1 MQLKGAYDGYSCQQL
16 LSIISNP
23 TLSDICRKIYCDRGI
38 TAVFKKTA
46 LSGDEESIELLH
58 NIALGYDEF
67 GKKAEDILYH
77 IVRTPTNE
85 TLSIIRL
92 IKNACLKLYNLAH
105 AATNSPLKPAGP
117 DNSDDLLFKKLFSPS
132 KLMTIIGDE
141 IPLISEKQSLSKVLL
156 NDKNN
161 ELSDGTNFWDKN
173 RQLTTDEIDCYLQ
186 KIAANAK
193 NTQVNYP
200 TGLYLPDSNSTYL
213 EFALNDNIK
222 IDPSWPKEVQLFP
235 INTGGHWILV
245 SLQKIVNE
253 KNNTPQIKCVI
264 FNSLRAL
271 GHDKENSLKRV
282 INSFNSKIM
291 GEMPNNKN
299 ITDHLTEPEII
310 FLHADLQQ
318 YLSQSCGA
326 FVCMAAK
333 EVIEQR
339 ESNSDSA
346 PYTLLKNYADR
357 FKKYSAEEQYE
368 IDFQHRL
375 INRNCYLDKYGDALI
390 NASYTQLEK
399 THSQPKN
406 RASGNR
412 VS

>member
-1 MQLKGAYDGYSCQQL
+1 MVTVVSNYCQLSQTQL
-16 LSIISNP
+16 SQTFAEKFTVTEELLQS
-23 TLSDICRKIYCDRGI
+23 L
-38 TAVFKKTA
+38 KKTA

-58 NIALGYDEF
+58 NIALGYDKF
-67 GKKAEDILYH
+67 GKEAEDILYH

-105 AATNSPLKPAGP
+105 IATNSPLKSH
-117 DNSDDLLFKKLFSPS
+117 DSDDLLFKKLFSPS

-156 NDKNN
+156 NDENN

-173 RQLTTDEIDCYLQ
+173 RQLTTDEIACYLQ

-193 NTQVNYP
+193 NAQVNYP
-200 TGLYLPDSNSTYL
+200 TVLYVPYSTRTHL
-213 EFALNDNIK
+213 EDALNENIK
-222 IDPSWPKEVQLFP
+222 SDPSWPNEVQLFP

-245 SLQKIVNE
+245 SLQKIVNK
-253 KNNTPQIKCVI
+253 KNNKLQIKCVI

-271 GHDKENSLKRV
+271 GYDKENSLKRV
-282 INSFNSKIM
+282 INSFNSELM
-291 GEMPNNKN
+291 GEMSNNN
-299 ITDHLTEPEII
+299 IKVHLNEPEII

-326 FVCMAAK
+326 FVCMAAQ

-375 INRNCYLDKYGDALI
+375 ANRNCYLDKYGDANI
-390 NASYTQLEK
+390 NHYYRNLEIK
-399 THSQPKN
+399 HSQPKN
-406 RASGNR
+406 RASGKR

>member
-1 MQLKGAYDGYSCQQL
+1 MVTVVSNYCQLSQTQL
-16 LSIISNP
+16 SQTFAEKFTVTEELLQS
-23 TLSDICRKIYCDRGI
+23 L
-38 TAVFKKTA
+38 KKTA

-77 IVRTPTNE
+77 IVRNPTNE

-132 KLMTIIGDE
+132 KLMTIIGDD

-186 KIAANAK
+186 KIAANAN

-213 EFALNDNIK
+213 EIALNENIK
-222 IDPSWPKEVQLFP
+222 SDPSWPNEVQLFP

-253 KNNTPQIKCVI
+253 KNNTQQIKCVI

-282 INSFNSKIM
+282 INSFNSKFM
-291 GEMPNNKN
+291 GEMPNNDN

-375 INRNCYLDKYGDALI
+375 INRNCYLDKYGDANI
-390 NASYTQLEK
+390 NHYYRNLEIK
-399 THSQPKN
+399 YSQPKK
-406 RASGNR
+406 
-412 VS
+412 

>member
-1 MQLKGAYDGYSCQQL
+1 MVTVVSNYCQLSQTQLCQTFAEKFTVTEEL
-16 LSIISNP
+16 LQS
-23 TLSDICRKIYCDRGI
+23 L
-38 TAVFKKTA
+38 KKTA

-77 IVRTPTNE
+77 IVRNPTNE

-105 AATNSPLKPAGP
+105 TATKHPLKSH
-117 DNSDDLLFKKLFSPS
+117 DSDDLLFKKLFSPS
-132 KLMTIIGDE
+132 KLMTIIGED

-161 ELSDGTNFWDKN
+161 ELSDGTNFWVKN
-173 RQLTTDEIDCYLQ
+173 RQLTTDEIACYLK

-200 TGLYLPDSNSTYL
+200 TDFYLPNSNSTYL
-213 EFALNDNIK
+213 EVALNDNIK
-222 IDPSWPKEVQLFP
+222 SDPLWPKAVQLFP

-253 KNNTPQIKCVI
+253 KNNTQQIKCII

-271 GHDKENSLKRV
+271 GHEKENSLKRI
-282 INSFNSKIM
+282 INSFNSELM
-291 GEMPNNKN
+291 REMSNNN
-299 ITDHLTEPEII
+299 IKVHLTEPEII

-326 FVCMAAK
+326 FVCMAAQ

-346 PYTLLKNYADR
+346 HYTLLKNYADR
-357 FKKYSAEEQYE
+357 FKEYSAEEQYE
-368 IDFQHRL
+368 IDFQHRQV
-375 INRNCYLDKYGDALI
+375 NRNCYLDKYGDANI
-390 NASYTQLEK
+390 NHYYKDLEIK
-399 THSQPKN
+399 HSQPQN
-406 RASGNR
+406 RASGKR

>member
-1 MQLKGAYDGYSCQQL
+1 MVTVVSNYCQLSQKQL
-16 LSIISNP
+16 SQTFAEKFTVTEELLQS
-23 TLSDICRKIYCDRGI
+23 L
-38 TAVFKKTA
+38 KKTA

-58 NIALGYDEF
+58 NIALGYDKF
-67 GKKAEDILYH
+67 GKEAEDILYH
-77 IVRTPTNE
+77 IVRNPTNE

-105 AATNSPLKPAGP
+105 IATNSPLKSH
-117 DNSDDLLFKKLFSPS
+117 DSDDLLFKKLFSPS

-156 NDKNN
+156 NDENN

-193 NTQVNYP
+193 NTEVNYP
-200 TGLYLPDSNSTYL
+200 TGLYVPYSTRTHL
-213 EFALNDNIK
+213 EDALNENIK
-222 IDPSWPKEVQLFP
+222 SDPSWPKAVQLFP

-253 KNNTPQIKCVI
+253 KNNTQQIKCVI

-282 INSFNSKIM
+282 INSFNSEFM
-291 GEMPNNKN
+291 GEMSNNN
-299 ITDHLTEPEII
+299 IKVHLTEPEII

-326 FVCMAAK
+326 FVCMAAQ

-375 INRNCYLDKYGDALI
+375 VNRNCYLDKYGDARI
-390 NASYTQLEK
+390 NASYTQLEIK
-399 THSQPKN
+399 HSQPKN
-406 RASGNR
+406 RASGKR

>member
-1 MQLKGAYDGYSCQQL
+1 MVTVVSNYCQLSQTQL
-16 LSIISNP
+16 SQTFAEKFTVTEELLQS
-23 TLSDICRKIYCDRGI
+23 L
-38 TAVFKKTA
+38 KKTA

-58 NIALGYDEF
+58 NIALGYDKF
-67 GKKAEDILYH
+67 GKEAEDTLYH
-77 IVRTPTNE
+77 IVRTPKNE

-105 AATNSPLKPAGP
+105 IATNSPLKSH
-117 DNSDDLLFKKLFSPS
+117 DSDDLLFKKLFSPS

-156 NDKNN
+156 NDENN

-173 RQLTTDEIDCYLQ
+173 RQLTTDEIACYLQ

-200 TGLYLPDSNSTYL
+200 TGLYVPYSTRTHL
-213 EFALNDNIK
+213 EDALNENIK
-222 IDPSWPKEVQLFP
+222 SDPSWPNEVQLFP

-245 SLQKIVNE
+245 SLQKIVNK
-253 KNNTPQIKCVI
+253 KNNKLQIKCVI

-271 GHDKENSLKRV
+271 GYDKENSLKRV
-282 INSFNSKIM
+282 INSFNSELM
-291 GEMPNNKN
+291 GEMSNNN
-299 ITDHLTEPEII
+299 IKVHLNEPEII

-326 FVCMAAK
+326 FVCMAAQ

-375 INRNCYLDKYGDALI
+375 ANRNCYLDKYGDANI
-390 NASYTQLEK
+390 NHYYRNLEIK
-399 THSQPKN
+399 HSQPKN
-406 RASGNR
+406 RASGKR

>member
-1 MQLKGAYDGYSCQQL
+1 MMVTVVSNYCQLSQTQL
-16 LSIISNP
+16 SQTFAEKFTVTEELLQS
-23 TLSDICRKIYCDRGI
+23 L
-38 TAVFKKTA
+38 KKTA

-77 IVRTPTNE
+77 IVRNPTNE

-105 AATNSPLKPAGP
+105 IATNSPLKSH
-117 DNSDDLLFKKLFSPS
+117 DSDDLLFKKLFSPS

-156 NDKNN
+156 NDENN

-173 RQLTTDEIDCYLQ
+173 RQLTTDEIACYLQ

-200 TGLYLPDSNSTYL
+200 TGLYVPYSTRTHL
-213 EFALNDNIK
+213 EDALNENIK
-222 IDPSWPKEVQLFP
+222 SDPSWPNEVQLFP

-245 SLQKIVNE
+245 SLQKIVNK
-253 KNNTPQIKCVI
+253 KNNKLQIKCVI

-271 GHDKENSLKRV
+271 GYDKENSLKRV
-282 INSFNSKIM
+282 INIFNSELM
-291 GEMPNNKN
+291 GEMSNNN
-299 ITDHLTEPEII
+299 IKVHLNEPEII

-326 FVCMAAK
+326 FVCMAAQ

-375 INRNCYLDKYGDALI
+375 ANRNCYLDKYGDANI
-390 NASYTQLEK
+390 NHYYRNLEIK
-399 THSQPKN
+399 HSQPKN
-406 RASGNR
+406 RASGKR

>member
-1 MQLKGAYDGYSCQQL
+1 MVTVVSNYCQLSQTQL
-16 LSIISNP
+16 SQTFAEKFTVTEELLQS
-23 TLSDICRKIYCDRGI
+23 L
-38 TAVFKKTA
+38 KKTA

-58 NIALGYDEF
+58 NIALGYDKF
-67 GKKAEDILYH
+67 GKEAEDILYH

-105 AATNSPLKPAGP
+105 IATNSPLKSH
-117 DNSDDLLFKKLFSPS
+117 DSDDLLFKKLFSPS

-156 NDKNN
+156 NDENN

-173 RQLTTDEIDCYLQ
+173 RQLTTDEIACYFQ

-193 NTQVNYP
+193 NAQVNYP
-200 TGLYLPDSNSTYL
+200 TGLYVPYSTRTHL
-213 EFALNDNIK
+213 EDALNENIK
-222 IDPSWPKEVQLFP
+222 SDPSWPNEVQLFP

-245 SLQKIVNE
+245 SLQKIVNK
-253 KNNTPQIKCVI
+253 KNNKLQIKCVI

-271 GHDKENSLKRV
+271 GYDKENSLKRV
-282 INSFNSKIM
+282 INSFNSELM
-291 GEMPNNKN
+291 GEMSNNN
-299 ITDHLTEPEII
+299 IKVHLNEPEII

-326 FVCMAAK
+326 FVCMAAQ

-375 INRNCYLDKYGDALI
+375 ANRNCYLDKYGDANI
-390 NASYTQLEK
+390 NDYYRDLEIK
-399 THSQPKN
+399 HSQPQN
-406 RASGNR
+406 RASGKR

>member
-1 MQLKGAYDGYSCQQL
+1 MVTVVSNYCQLSQTQLCQTFAEKFTVTEEL
-16 LSIISNP
+16 LQS
-23 TLSDICRKIYCDRGI
+23 L
-38 TAVFKKTA
+38 KKTA

-77 IVRTPTNE
+77 IVRNPTNE

-105 AATNSPLKPAGP
+105 TSTKHPLKSH
-117 DNSDDLLFKKLFSPS
+117 DSDDLLFKKLFSPS
-132 KLMTIIGDE
+132 KLMTIIGED

-173 RQLTTDEIDCYLQ
+173 RQLTTDEIACYLK

-200 TGLYLPDSNSTYL
+200 TDFYLPNSSSTYL
-213 EFALNDNIK
+213 EVALNDNIK
-222 IDPSWPKEVQLFP
+222 SDPLWPKAVQLFP

-253 KNNTPQIKCVI
+253 KNNTQQIKCII

-271 GHDKENSLKRV
+271 GHEKENSLKRI
-282 INSFNSKIM
+282 INSFNSELM
-291 GEMPNNKN
+291 REMSNNN
-299 ITDHLTEPEII
+299 IKVHLTEPEII

-318 YLSQSCGA
+318 YFSQSCGA
-326 FVCMAAK
+326 FVCMAAQ

-339 ESNSDSA
+339 ESNSDNA
-346 PYTLLKNYADR
+346 HYTLLKNYADR

-368 IDFQHRL
+368 IDLQHRL
-375 INRNCYLDKYGDALI
+375 INRNCYLDKYGDANI
-390 NASYTQLEK
+390 NHYYRNLEIK
-399 THSQPKN
+399 YSQPKK
-406 RASGNR
+406 
-412 VS
+412 

>member
-1 MQLKGAYDGYSCQQL
+1 MVTVVSNYCQLSQTQLCQTFAEKFTVTEEL
-16 LSIISNP
+16 LQS
-23 TLSDICRKIYCDRGI
+23 L
-38 TAVFKKTA
+38 KKTA

-77 IVRTPTNE
+77 IVRNPTNE

-105 AATNSPLKPAGP
+105 TATKHPLKSH
-117 DNSDDLLFKKLFSPS
+117 DSDDLLFKKLFSPS
-132 KLMTIIGDE
+132 KLMTIIGED

-173 RQLTTDEIDCYLQ
+173 RQLTTDEIACYLK

-200 TGLYLPDSNSTYL
+200 TDFYLPNSNSTYL
-213 EFALNDNIK
+213 EVALNDNIK
-222 IDPSWPKEVQLFP
+222 SDPLWPKAVQLFP

-253 KNNTPQIKCVI
+253 KNNTQQIKCII

-271 GHDKENSLKRV
+271 GHEKENSLKRI
-282 INSFNSKIM
+282 INSFNSELM
-291 GEMPNNKN
+291 REMSNNN
-299 ITDHLTEPEII
+299 IKVHLTEPEII

-326 FVCMAAK
+326 FVCMAAQ

-346 PYTLLKNYADR
+346 HYTLLKNYADR

-368 IDFQHRL
+368 IDFQHRQ
-375 INRNCYLDKYGDALI
+375 INRNCYLDKYGDANI
-390 NASYTQLEK
+390 NDYYRDLEIK
-399 THSQPKN
+399 HSQPQN
-406 RASGNR
+406 RASGKR

>member
-1 MQLKGAYDGYSCQQL
+1 MVTVVSNYCQLSQTQL
-16 LSIISNP
+16 SQTFAEKFTVTEELLQP
-23 TLSDICRKIYCDRGI
+23 L
-38 TAVFKKTA
+38 KKTA

-58 NIALGYDEF
+58 NIALGYDKF
-67 GKKAEDILYH
+67 GKEAEDILYH

-105 AATNSPLKPAGP
+105 IATNSPLKSH
-117 DNSDDLLFKKLFSPS
+117 DSDDLLFKKLFSPS

-156 NDKNN
+156 NDENN

-173 RQLTTDEIDCYLQ
+173 RQLTTDEIACYLQ

-200 TGLYLPDSNSTYL
+200 TGLYVPYSTRTHL
-213 EFALNDNIK
+213 EDALNENIK
-222 IDPSWPKEVQLFP
+222 SDPSWPNEVQLFP

-245 SLQKIVNE
+245 SLQKIVNK
-253 KNNTPQIKCVI
+253 KNNKLQIKCVI

-271 GHDKENSLKRV
+271 GYDKENSLKRV
-282 INSFNSKIM
+282 INSFNSELM
-291 GEMPNNKN
+291 GEMSNNN
-299 ITDHLTEPEII
+299 IKVHLNEPEII

-326 FVCMAAK
+326 FVCMAAQ

-375 INRNCYLDKYGDALI
+375 ENRNCYLDKYDDANI
-390 NASYTQLEK
+390 NHYYRNLEIK
-399 THSQPKN
+399 HSQPKN
-406 RASGNR
+406 RASGKR

>member
-1 MQLKGAYDGYSCQQL
+1 MVTVVSNYCQLSQTQL
-16 LSIISNP
+16 NQTFAEKFTVTEELLQS
-23 TLSDICRKIYCDRGI
+23 L
-38 TAVFKKTA
+38 KKTA

-77 IVRTPTNE
+77 IVRNPTNE

-105 AATNSPLKPAGP
+105 TATNSPLKPAGP

-132 KLMTIIGDE
+132 KLMTIIGDD

-156 NDKNN
+156 NDENN

-173 RQLTTDEIDCYLQ
+173 RQLTTDEIACYLQ

-213 EFALNDNIK
+213 EIALNDNIK
-222 IDPSWPKEVQLFP
+222 SDPSWPKEVQLFP

-253 KNNTPQIKCVI
+253 KNNTQQIKCVI

-282 INSFNSKIM
+282 INSFNSKFM

-299 ITDHLTEPEII
+299 ITDHLTEQEIT

-333 EVIEQR
+333 QVIEQR

-375 INRNCYLDKYGDALI
+375 TNRNCYLDKYGDANI
-390 NASYTQLEK
+390 NHYYRNLEIK
-399 THSQPKN
+399 YS
-406 RASGNR
+406 
-412 VS
+412 

>member
-1 MQLKGAYDGYSCQQL
+1 MMVTVVSNYCQLSQTQL
-16 LSIISNP
+16 SQTFAEKFTVTEELLQS
-23 TLSDICRKIYCDRGI
+23 L
-38 TAVFKKTA
+38 KKTA

-58 NIALGYDEF
+58 NIALGYDKF
-67 GKKAEDILYH
+67 GKEAEDILYH

-92 IKNACLKLYNLAH
+92 IKNACLKSYNLAH
-105 AATNSPLKPAGP
+105 IATNSPLKSH
-117 DNSDDLLFKKLFSPS
+117 DSDDLLFKKLFSPS

-156 NDKNN
+156 NDENN

-173 RQLTTDEIDCYLQ
+173 RQLTTDEIACYLQ

-200 TGLYLPDSNSTYL
+200 TGLYVPYSTRTHL
-213 EFALNDNIK
+213 EDALNENIK
-222 IDPSWPKEVQLFP
+222 SDPSWPNEVQLFP

-245 SLQKIVNE
+245 SLQKIVNK
-253 KNNTPQIKCVI
+253 KNNKLQIKCVI

-271 GHDKENSLKRV
+271 GYDKENSLKRV
-282 INSFNSKIM
+282 INSFNSELM
-291 GEMPNNKN
+291 GEMSNNN
-299 ITDHLTEPEII
+299 IKVHLNEPEII

-326 FVCMAAK
+326 FVCMAAQ

-375 INRNCYLDKYGDALI
+375 ANRNCYLDKYGDANI
-390 NASYTQLEK
+390 NHYYRNLEIK
-399 THSQPKN
+399 HSQPKN
-406 RASGNR
+406 RASGKR

>member
-1 MQLKGAYDGYSCQQL
+1 MVTVVSNYCQLSQTQL
-16 LSIISNP
+16 SQTFAEKFTVTDELLQS
-23 TLSDICRKIYCDRGI
+23 L
-38 TAVFKKTA
+38 KKTA

-77 IVRTPTNE
+77 IVRNPTNE

-105 AATNSPLKPAGP
+105 TATKHPLKSH
-117 DNSDDLLFKKLFSPS
+117 DSDDLLFKKLFSPS
-132 KLMTIIGDE
+132 KLMTIIGED

-173 RQLTTDEIDCYLQ
+173 RQLTTDEIACYLK

-200 TGLYLPDSNSTYL
+200 TDFYLPDSNSTYL
-213 EFALNDNIK
+213 EIALNDNIK
-222 IDPSWPKEVQLFP
+222 SDPSWPKAVQLFP

-253 KNNTPQIKCVI
+253 KNNTQQIKCII

-271 GHDKENSLKRV
+271 GHEKENSLKRI
-282 INSFNSKIM
+282 INSFNSELM
-291 GEMPNNKN
+291 GEMSNNN
-299 ITDHLTEPEII
+299 IKVHLTEPEII

-326 FVCMAAK
+326 FVCMSAK

-357 FKKYSAEEQYE
+357 FKKHSAEEQYE
-368 IDFQHRL
+368 IDFQHRQV
-375 INRNCYLDKYGDALI
+375 NRNCYLDKYGDANI
-390 NASYTQLEK
+390 NDYYRDLEIK
-399 THSQPKN
+399 HSQPQN
-406 RASGNR
+406 RASGKR

>member
-1 MQLKGAYDGYSCQQL
+1 MVTVVSNYCQLSQTQLCQTFAEKFTVTEEL
-16 LSIISNP
+16 LQS
-23 TLSDICRKIYCDRGI
+23 L
-38 TAVFKKTA
+38 KKTA

-67 GKKAEDILYH
+67 GKKAEDIFYH
-77 IVRTPTNE
+77 IVRNPTNE

-105 AATNSPLKPAGP
+105 TATKHPLKSH
-117 DNSDDLLFKKLFSPS
+117 DSDDLLFKKLFSPS
-132 KLMTIIGDE
+132 KLMTIIGED

-173 RQLTTDEIDCYLQ
+173 RQLTTDEIACYLK

-200 TGLYLPDSNSTYL
+200 TDFYLPNSNSTYL
-213 EFALNDNIK
+213 EVALNDNIK
-222 IDPSWPKEVQLFP
+222 SDPLWPKAVQLFP

-253 KNNTPQIKCVI
+253 KNNTQQIKCII

-271 GHDKENSLKRV
+271 GHEKENSLKRI
-282 INSFNSKIM
+282 INSFNSELM
-291 GEMPNNKN
+291 REMSNNN
-299 ITDHLTEPEII
+299 IKVHLTEPEII

-326 FVCMAAK
+326 FVCMAAQ

-346 PYTLLKNYADR
+346 HYTLLKNYADR

-368 IDFQHRL
+368 IDFQHRQA
-375 INRNCYLDKYGDALI
+375 NRNCYLDKYGDANI
-390 NASYTQLEK
+390 NDYYRDLEIK
-399 THSQPKN
+399 HSQPQN
-406 RASGNR
+406 RASGKR

>member
-1 MQLKGAYDGYSCQQL
+1 MVTVVSNYCQLSQTQL
-16 LSIISNP
+16 SQTFAEKFTVTDELLQS
-23 TLSDICRKIYCDRGI
+23 L
-38 TAVFKKTA
+38 KKTA

-77 IVRTPTNE
+77 IVINPTNE

-105 AATNSPLKPAGP
+105 TATKHPLKSH
-117 DNSDDLLFKKLFSPS
+117 DSDDLLFKKLFSPS
-132 KLMTIIGDE
+132 KLMTIIGED

-186 KIAANAK
+186 KIAASAK

-213 EFALNDNIK
+213 EIALNDNIK
-222 IDPSWPKEVQLFP
+222 SDPSWPKEVQLFP

-253 KNNTPQIKCVI
+253 KNNTQQIKCVI

-271 GHDKENSLKRV
+271 GHDNENSLKRI
-282 INSFNSKIM
+282 INSFNSELI
-291 GEMPNNKN
+291 GEMSNNN
-299 ITDHLTEPEII
+299 IKVHLTEPEII

-326 FVCMAAK
+326 FVCMAAQ

-368 IDFQHRL
+368 IDFQHRQA
-375 INRNCYLDKYGDALI
+375 NRNCYLDKYGDANI
-390 NASYTQLEK
+390 NHYYRNL
-399 THSQPKN
+399 
-406 RASGNR
+406 
-412 VS
+412 

>member
-1 MQLKGAYDGYSCQQL
+1 MMVTVVSNYCQLSQTQL
-16 LSIISNP
+16 SQTFAEKFTVTEELLQS
-23 TLSDICRKIYCDRGI
+23 L
-38 TAVFKKTA
+38 KKTA

-77 IVRTPTNE
+77 IVRNPTNE
-85 TLSIIRL
+85 TLSIIQL

-105 AATNSPLKPAGP
+105 TATNSHLKPTGP

-156 NDKNN
+156 NDENN

-200 TGLYLPDSNSTYL
+200 TGLYVPYSTRTHL
-213 EFALNDNIK
+213 EDALNENIK
-222 IDPSWPKEVQLFP
+222 SDPSWPKEVQLFP

-253 KNNTPQIKCVI
+253 KNNTQQIKCVI

-271 GHDKENSLKRV
+271 GHEKENSLKCI
-282 INSFNSKIM
+282 INSFNSFNCDPTR
-291 GEMPNNKN
+291 ETPNNKN

-326 FVCMAAK
+326 FVCMAAQ

-375 INRNCYLDKYGDALI
+375 ENRNCYLDKYGDANI
-390 NASYTQLEK
+390 NHYYRNLEIK
-399 THSQPKN
+399 HSQPKN
-406 RASGNR
+406 RASSKR

>member
-1 MQLKGAYDGYSCQQL
+1 MVTVVSNYCQLSQTQL
-16 LSIISNP
+16 SQTFAEKFTVTEELLQS
-23 TLSDICRKIYCDRGI
+23 L
-38 TAVFKKTA
+38 KKTA

-77 IVRTPTNE
+77 IVRNPTNE

-105 AATNSPLKPAGP
+105 IATNSPLKSH
-117 DNSDDLLFKKLFSPS
+117 DSDDLLFKKLFSPS

-156 NDKNN
+156 NDENN

-173 RQLTTDEIDCYLQ
+173 RQLTTDEIACYLQ

-213 EFALNDNIK
+213 EVALNDNIK
-222 IDPSWPKEVQLFP
+222 SDPSWPKEVQLFP

-245 SLQKIVNE
+245 SLQKIVNK
-253 KNNTPQIKCVI
+253 KNNKLQIKCVI

-271 GHDKENSLKRV
+271 GYDKENSLKRV
-282 INSFNSKIM
+282 INSFNSELM
-291 GEMPNNKN
+291 GEMSNNN
-299 ITDHLTEPEII
+299 IKVHLNEPEII

-326 FVCMAAK
+326 FVCMAAQ

-375 INRNCYLDKYGDALI
+375 ANRNCYLDKYGDANI
-390 NASYTQLEK
+390 NHYYRNLEIK
-399 THSQPKN
+399 HSQPKN
-406 RASGNR
+406 RASGKR

>member
-1 MQLKGAYDGYSCQQL
+1 MVTVVSNYCQLSQTQL
-16 LSIISNP
+16 SQTFAEKFTVTEELLQS
-23 TLSDICRKIYCDRGI
+23 L
-38 TAVFKKTA
+38 KKTA

-58 NIALGYDEF
+58 NIALGYDKF
-67 GKKAEDILYH
+67 GKEAEDILYH

-105 AATNSPLKPAGP
+105 IATNSPLKSH
-117 DNSDDLLFKKLFSPS
+117 DSEDLLFKKLFSPS

-156 NDKNN
+156 NDENN
-161 ELSDGTNFWDKN
+161 ELSDDTNFWDKN
-173 RQLTTDEIDCYLQ
+173 RQLTTDEIACYLQ

-200 TGLYLPDSNSTYL
+200 TGLYVPYSTRTHL
-213 EFALNDNIK
+213 EDALNENIK
-222 IDPSWPKEVQLFP
+222 SDPSWPNEVQLFP

-245 SLQKIVNE
+245 SLQKIVNK
-253 KNNTPQIKCVI
+253 KNNKLQIKCVI

-271 GHDKENSLKRV
+271 GYDKENSLKRV
-282 INSFNSKIM
+282 INSFNSELM
-291 GEMPNNKN
+291 GEMSNNN
-299 ITDHLTEPEII
+299 IKVHLNEPEII

-326 FVCMAAK
+326 FVCMAAQ

-368 IDFQHRL
+368 IDFQHRQV
-375 INRNCYLDKYGDALI
+375 NRNCYLDKYGDANI
-390 NASYTQLEK
+390 NDYYRDLEIK
-399 THSQPKN
+399 HSQPQN
-406 RASGNR
+406 RASGKR

>member
-1 MQLKGAYDGYSCQQL
+1 MVTVVSNYCQLSQTQL
-16 LSIISNP
+16 SQTFAEKFTVTEELLQS
-23 TLSDICRKIYCDRGI
+23 L
-38 TAVFKKTA
+38 KKTA

-58 NIALGYDEF
+58 NIALGYDKF
-67 GKKAEDILYH
+67 GKEAEDILYH

-105 AATNSPLKPAGP
+105 IATNSPLKSH
-117 DNSDDLLFKKLFSPS
+117 DSDDLLFKKLFSPS

-156 NDKNN
+156 NDENN

-173 RQLTTDEIDCYLQ
+173 RQLTTDEIACYLQ

-200 TGLYLPDSNSTYL
+200 TGLYVPYSTRTHL
-213 EFALNDNIK
+213 EDALNENIK
-222 IDPSWPKEVQLFP
+222 SDPSWPNEVQLFP
-235 INTGGHWILV
+235 INTSGHWILV
-245 SLQKIVNE
+245 SLQKIVNK
-253 KNNTPQIKCVI
+253 KNNKLQIKCVI

-271 GHDKENSLKRV
+271 GYDKENSLKRV
-282 INSFNSKIM
+282 INSFNSELM
-291 GEMPNNKN
+291 GEMSNNN
-299 ITDHLTEPEII
+299 IKVHLNEPEII

-326 FVCMAAK
+326 FVCMAAQ

-375 INRNCYLDKYGDALI
+375 ANRNCYLDKYGDANI
-390 NASYTQLEK
+390 NHYYRNLEIK
-399 THSQPKN
+399 HSQPKN
-406 RASGNR
+406 RASGKR

>member
-1 MQLKGAYDGYSCQQL
+1 QTQLCQTFAEKFTVTEEL
-16 LSIISNP
+16 LQS
-23 TLSDICRKIYCDRGI
+23 L
-38 TAVFKKTA
+38 KKTA

-77 IVRTPTNE
+77 IVRNPTNE

-105 AATNSPLKPAGP
+105 TATKHPLKSH
-117 DNSDDLLFKKLFSPS
+117 DSDDLLFKKLFSPS
-132 KLMTIIGDE
+132 KLMTIIGED

-173 RQLTTDEIDCYLQ
+173 RQLTTDEIACYLK

-200 TGLYLPDSNSTYL
+200 TDFYLPNSNSTYL
-213 EFALNDNIK
+213 EVALNDNIK
-222 IDPSWPKEVQLFP
+222 SDPLWPKAVQLFP

-253 KNNTPQIKCVI
+253 KNNTQQIKCII

-271 GHDKENSLKRV
+271 GHEKENSLKRI
-282 INSFNSKIM
+282 INSFNSELM
-291 GEMPNNKN
+291 REMSNNN
-299 ITDHLTEPEII
+299 IKVHLTEPEII

-326 FVCMAAK
+326 FVCMAAQ

-346 PYTLLKNYADR
+346 HYTLLKNYADR
-357 FKKYSAEEQYE
+357 FKEYSAEEQYE
-368 IDFQHRL
+368 IDFQHRQV
-375 INRNCYLDKYGDALI
+375 NRNCYLDKYGDANI
-390 NASYTQLEK
+390 NHYYKDLEIK
-399 THSQPKN
+399 HSQPQN
-406 RASGNR
+406 RASGKR

>member
-1 MQLKGAYDGYSCQQL
+1 MVTVVSNYCQLSQTQLCQTFAEKFTVTEEL
-16 LSIISNP
+16 LQS
-23 TLSDICRKIYCDRGI
+23 L
-38 TAVFKKTA
+38 KKTA

-77 IVRTPTNE
+77 IVRNPTNE

-105 AATNSPLKPAGP
+105 TATKHPLKSH
-117 DNSDDLLFKKLFSPS
+117 DSDDLLFKKLFSPS
-132 KLMTIIGDE
+132 KLMTIIGED

-173 RQLTTDEIDCYLQ
+173 RQLTTDEIACYLK

-200 TGLYLPDSNSTYL
+200 TDFYLPNSNSTYL
-213 EFALNDNIK
+213 EVALNDNIK
-222 IDPSWPKEVQLFP
+222 SDPLWPKAVQLFP

-253 KNNTPQIKCVI
+253 KNNTQQIKCII

-271 GHDKENSLKRV
+271 GHEKENSLKRI
-282 INSFNSKIM
+282 INSFNSELM
-291 GEMPNNKN
+291 GEMSNNN
-299 ITDHLTEPEII
+299 IKVHLTEPEII

-326 FVCMAAK
+326 FVCMAAQ

-346 PYTLLKNYADR
+346 HYTLLKNYADR

-368 IDFQHRL
+368 IDFQHRQV
-375 INRNCYLDKYGDALI
+375 NRNCYLDKYGDANI
-390 NASYTQLEK
+390 NDYYRDLEIK
-399 THSQPKN
+399 HSQPQN
-406 RASGNR
+406 RASGKR

>member
-1 MQLKGAYDGYSCQQL
+1 MMVTVVSNYCQLSQTQL
-16 LSIISNP
+16 SQTFAEKFTVTDELLQS
-23 TLSDICRKIYCDRGI
+23 L
-38 TAVFKKTA
+38 KKTA

-77 IVRTPTNE
+77 IVRNPTND
-85 TLSIIRL
+85 TLSIIKL

-105 AATNSPLKPAGP
+105 TATKHPLKSH
-117 DNSDDLLFKKLFSPS
+117 NSDNLLFKKLFSPS
-132 KLMTIIGDE
+132 KLMTIIGED

-200 TGLYLPDSNSTYL
+200 TGLYLPDSNITYL
-213 EFALNDNIK
+213 EIALNDNIK
-222 IDPSWPKEVQLFP
+222 SDPSWPKEVQLFP

-253 KNNTPQIKCVI
+253 KNNTQQIKCVI

-282 INSFNSKIM
+282 INSFNSKFM

-299 ITDHLTEPEII
+299 ITDHLTEQEIT

-375 INRNCYLDKYGDALI
+375 VNRNFYLDKYSDANI
-390 NASYTQLEK
+390 NDYYRDLEIK
-399 THSQPKN
+399 HSQPQN
-406 RASGNR
+406 RASGKR

>member
-1 MQLKGAYDGYSCQQL
+1 MVTVVSNYCQLSQTQL
-16 LSIISNP
+16 SQTFAEKFTVTEELLQS
-23 TLSDICRKIYCDRGI
+23 L
-38 TAVFKKTA
+38 KKTA

-58 NIALGYDEF
+58 NIALGYDKF
-67 GKKAEDILYH
+67 GKEAEDILYH

-105 AATNSPLKPAGP
+105 IATNSPLKSH
-117 DNSDDLLFKKLFSPS
+117 DSDDLLFKKLFSPS

-156 NDKNN
+156 NDENN

-173 RQLTTDEIDCYLQ
+173 RQLTTDEIACYLQ

-200 TGLYLPDSNSTYL
+200 TGLYVPYSTRTHL
-213 EFALNDNIK
+213 EDALNENIK
-222 IDPSWPKEVQLFP
+222 SDPSWPNEVQLFP
-235 INTGGHWILV
+235 INTDGHWILV
-245 SLQKIVNE
+245 SLQKIVNK
-253 KNNTPQIKCVI
+253 KNNKLQIKCVL

-271 GHDKENSLKRV
+271 GYDKENSLKRV
-282 INSFNSKIM
+282 INSFNSELM
-291 GEMPNNKN
+291 GEMSNNN
-299 ITDHLTEPEII
+299 IKVHLNEPEII

-326 FVCMAAK
+326 FVCMAAQ

-375 INRNCYLDKYGDALI
+375 ANRNCYLDKYGDANI
-390 NASYTQLEK
+390 NHYYRNLEIK
-399 THSQPKN
+399 HSQPKN
-406 RASGNR
+406 RASGKR

>member
-1 MQLKGAYDGYSCQQL
+1 MVTVVSNYCQLSQTQL
-16 LSIISNP
+16 SQTFAEKFTVTDELLQS
-23 TLSDICRKIYCDRGI
+23 L
-38 TAVFKKTA
+38 KKTA

-77 IVRTPTNE
+77 IVINPTNE

-105 AATNSPLKPAGP
+105 TATKHPLKSH
-117 DNSDDLLFKKLFSPS
+117 DSDDLLFKKLFSPS
-132 KLMTIIGDE
+132 KLMTIIGED

-186 KIAANAK
+186 KIAASAK

-213 EFALNDNIK
+213 EIALNDNIK
-222 IDPSWPKEVQLFP
+222 SDPSWPKEVQLFP

-253 KNNTPQIKCVI
+253 KNNTQQIKCVI

-271 GHDKENSLKRV
+271 GHDNENSLKRI
-282 INSFNSKIM
+282 INSFNSELI
-291 GEMPNNKN
+291 GEMSNNN
-299 ITDHLTEPEII
+299 IKVHLTEPEII

-326 FVCMAAK
+326 FVCMAAQ

-368 IDFQHRL
+368 IDFQHRQA
-375 INRNCYLDKYGDALI
+375 NRNCYLDKYGDAKI
-390 NASYTQLEK
+390 NHYYRNLEIK
-399 THSQPKN
+399 YSHPQNK
-406 RASGNR
+406 ASGKR

>member
-1 MQLKGAYDGYSCQQL
+1 MVTVVSNYCQLSQTQLCQTFAEKFTVTEEL
-16 LSIISNP
+16 LQS
-23 TLSDICRKIYCDRGI
+23 L
-38 TAVFKKTA
+38 KKTA

-77 IVRTPTNE
+77 IVRNPTNE

-105 AATNSPLKPAGP
+105 TATKHPLKSH
-117 DNSDDLLFKKLFSPS
+117 DSDDLLFKKLFSPS

-156 NDKNN
+156 NDENN

-173 RQLTTDEIDCYLQ
+173 RQLTTDEIACYLK

-200 TGLYLPDSNSTYL
+200 TDFYLPNSNSTYL
-213 EFALNDNIK
+213 EVALNDNIK
-222 IDPSWPKEVQLFP
+222 SDPLWPKAVQLFP

-253 KNNTPQIKCVI
+253 KNNTQQIKCII

-271 GHDKENSLKRV
+271 GHEKENSLKRI
-282 INSFNSKIM
+282 INSFNSELM
-291 GEMPNNKN
+291 REMSNNN
-299 ITDHLTEPEII
+299 IKVHLTEPEII

-326 FVCMAAK
+326 FVCMAAQ

-346 PYTLLKNYADR
+346 HYTLLKNYADR

-368 IDFQHRL
+368 IDFQHRQV
-375 INRNCYLDKYGDALI
+375 NRNCYLDKYGDANI
-390 NASYTQLEK
+390 NDYYRDLEIK
-399 THSQPKN
+399 HSQPQN
-406 RASGNR
+406 RASGKR

>member
-1 MQLKGAYDGYSCQQL
+1 MMVTVVSNYCQLSQTQL
-16 LSIISNP
+16 SQTFAEKFTVTEELLQS
-23 TLSDICRKIYCDRGI
+23 L
-38 TAVFKKTA
+38 KKTA

-67 GKKAEDILYH
+67 RKKAEDILYH
-77 IVRTPTNE
+77 IVRNPTNE

-105 AATNSPLKPAGP
+105 IATNSPLKSH
-117 DNSDDLLFKKLFSPS
+117 DSDDLLFKKLFSPS

-156 NDKNN
+156 NDENN

-173 RQLTTDEIDCYLQ
+173 RQLTTDEIACYLQ

-200 TGLYLPDSNSTYL
+200 TGLYVPYSTRTHL
-213 EFALNDNIK
+213 EDALNENIK
-222 IDPSWPKEVQLFP
+222 SDPSWPNEVQLFP

-245 SLQKIVNE
+245 SLQKIVNK
-253 KNNTPQIKCVI
+253 KNNKLQIKCVI

-271 GHDKENSLKRV
+271 GYDKENSLKRV
-282 INSFNSKIM
+282 INSFNSELM
-291 GEMPNNKN
+291 GEMSNNN
-299 ITDHLTEPEII
+299 IKVHLNEPEII

-326 FVCMAAK
+326 FVCMAAQ

-375 INRNCYLDKYGDALI
+375 ANRNCYLDKYGDANI
-390 NASYTQLEK
+390 NHYYRNLEIK
-399 THSQPKN
+399 HSQPKN
-406 RASGNR
+406 RASGKR

>member
-1 MQLKGAYDGYSCQQL
+1 MVTVVSNYCQLSQTQL
-16 LSIISNP
+16 SQTFAEKFTVTDELLQS
-23 TLSDICRKIYCDRGI
+23 L
-38 TAVFKKTA
+38 KKTA

-77 IVRTPTNE
+77 IVRNPTNE

-105 AATNSPLKPAGP
+105 TATKHPLKSH
-117 DNSDDLLFKKLFSPS
+117 DSDDLLFKKLFSPS
-132 KLMTIIGDE
+132 KLMTIIGED

-186 KIAANAK
+186 KIAASAK

-213 EFALNDNIK
+213 EIALNDNIK
-222 IDPSWPKEVQLFP
+222 SDPSWPKEVQLFP

-253 KNNTPQIKCVI
+253 KNNTQQIKCVI

-271 GHDKENSLKRV
+271 GHDNENSLKRI
-282 INSFNSKIM
+282 INSFNSELI
-291 GEMPNNKN
+291 GEMSNNN
-299 ITDHLTEPEII
+299 IKVHLTEPEII

-326 FVCMAAK
+326 FVCMAAQ

-368 IDFQHRL
+368 IDFQHRQA
-375 INRNCYLDKYGDALI
+375 NRNCYLDKYGDANI
-390 NASYTQLEK
+390 NHYYRNLEIK
-399 THSQPKN
+399 YSHPQNK
-406 RASGNR
+406 ASGKR

>member
-1 MQLKGAYDGYSCQQL
+1 MMVTVVSNYCQLSQKQL
-16 LSIISNP
+16 SQTFAEKFTVTEELLQS
-23 TLSDICRKIYCDRGI
+23 L
-38 TAVFKKTA
+38 KKTA

-58 NIALGYDEF
+58 NIALGYDKF
-67 GKKAEDILYH
+67 GKEAEDILYH
-77 IVRTPTNE
+77 IVRNPTNE

-105 AATNSPLKPAGP
+105 TATNFPLKPTGP
-117 DNSDDLLFKKLFSPS
+117 DNSDVLLFKKLFSPS

-156 NDKNN
+156 NDENN

-173 RQLTTDEIDCYLQ
+173 RQLTTDEIACYLQ

-200 TGLYLPDSNSTYL
+200 TGLYVPYSTRTHL
-213 EFALNDNIK
+213 EDALNENIK
-222 IDPSWPKEVQLFP
+222 SDPSWPNEVQLFP

-245 SLQKIVNE
+245 SLQKIA
-253 KNNTPQIKCVI
+253 NNKLQIKCVI

-271 GHDKENSLKRV
+271 GHDKENLLKRI
-282 INSFNSKIM
+282 INSFNSELM
-291 GEMPNNKN
+291 GEMSNNN
-299 ITDHLTEPEII
+299 IKVHLNEPEII

-326 FVCMAAK
+326 FVCMAAQ

-375 INRNCYLDKYGDALI
+375 VNRNCYLDKYGDARI
-390 NASYTQLEK
+390 NASYTQLEIK
-399 THSQPKN
+399 HSQPKN
-406 RASGNR
+406 RASGKR

>member
-1 MQLKGAYDGYSCQQL
+1 MVTVVSNYCQLSQTQL
-16 LSIISNP
+16 SQTFAEKFTVTEELLQS
-23 TLSDICRKIYCDRGI
+23 L
-38 TAVFKKTA
+38 KKTA

-58 NIALGYDEF
+58 NIALGYDKF
-67 GKKAEDILYH
+67 GKEAEDILYH

-105 AATNSPLKPAGP
+105 IATNSPLKSH
-117 DNSDDLLFKKLFSPS
+117 DSDDLLFKKLFSPS

-156 NDKNN
+156 NDENN

-173 RQLTTDEIDCYLQ
+173 RQLTTDEIACYLQ

-200 TGLYLPDSNSTYL
+200 TGLYVPYSTRTHL
-213 EFALNDNIK
+213 EDALNENIK
-222 IDPSWPKEVQLFP
+222 SDPSWPNEVQLFP

-245 SLQKIVNE
+245 SLQKIVNK
-253 KNNTPQIKCVI
+253 KNNKLQIKCVI

-271 GHDKENSLKRV
+271 GYDKENSLKRV
-282 INSFNSKIM
+282 INSFNSELM
-291 GEMPNNKN
+291 EEMSNNN
-299 ITDHLTEPEII
+299 IKVHLNEPKII

-326 FVCMAAK
+326 FVCMAAQ

-375 INRNCYLDKYGDALI
+375 ANRNCYLDKYGDANI
-390 NASYTQLEK
+390 NHYYRNLEIK
-399 THSQPKN
+399 HSQPKN
-406 RASGNR
+406 RASGKR

>member
-1 MQLKGAYDGYSCQQL
+1 MVTVVSNYCQLSQTQLCQTFAEKFTVTEEL
-16 LSIISNP
+16 LQS
-23 TLSDICRKIYCDRGI
+23 L
-38 TAVFKKTA
+38 KKTA

-77 IVRTPTNE
+77 IVRNPTNE

-105 AATNSPLKPAGP
+105 TATKHPLKSH
-117 DNSDDLLFKKLFSPS
+117 DSDDLLFKKLFSPS
-132 KLMTIIGDE
+132 KLMTIIGED

-173 RQLTTDEIDCYLQ
+173 RQLTTDEIACYLK

-200 TGLYLPDSNSTYL
+200 TDFYLPNSNSTYL
-213 EFALNDNIK
+213 EVALNDNIK
-222 IDPSWPKEVQLFP
+222 SDPLWPKAVQLFP

-253 KNNTPQIKCVI
+253 KNNTQQIKCII

-271 GHDKENSLKRV
+271 GHEKENSLKRI
-282 INSFNSKIM
+282 INSFNSELM
-291 GEMPNNKN
+291 REMSNNN
-299 ITDHLTEPEII
+299 IKVHLTEPEII

-326 FVCMAAK
+326 FVCMAAQ

-346 PYTLLKNYADR
+346 HYTLLKNYADR
-357 FKKYSAEEQYE
+357 FKEYSAEEQYE
-368 IDFQHRL
+368 IDFQHRQV
-375 INRNCYLDKYGDALI
+375 NRNCYLDKYGDANI
-390 NASYTQLEK
+390 NHYYKDLEIK
-399 THSQPKN
+399 HSQPQN
-406 RASGNR
+406 RASGKR

>member
-1 MQLKGAYDGYSCQQL
+1 MVTVVSNYCQLSQTQLCQTFAEKFTVTEEL
-16 LSIISNP
+16 LQS
-23 TLSDICRKIYCDRGI
+23 L
-38 TAVFKKTA
+38 KKTA

-77 IVRTPTNE
+77 IVRNPTNE

-105 AATNSPLKPAGP
+105 TATNSPLKPAGP
-117 DNSDDLLFKKLFSPS
+117 DNSDNLLFKKLFSPS
-132 KLMTIIGDE
+132 KLMTIIGED

-161 ELSDGTNFWDKN
+161 ETERWDKLLDKN
-173 RQLTTDEIDCYLQ
+173 RQLTTDEIACYLK

-200 TGLYLPDSNSTYL
+200 TDFYLPNSNSTYL
-213 EFALNDNIK
+213 EVALNDNIK
-222 IDPSWPKEVQLFP
+222 SDPLWPKAVQLFP

-253 KNNTPQIKCVI
+253 KNNTQQIKCII

-271 GHDKENSLKRV
+271 GHEKENSLKRI
-282 INSFNSKIM
+282 INSFNSELM
-291 GEMPNNKN
+291 GEMSNNNMKV
-299 ITDHLTEPEII
+299 HLTEPEII

-326 FVCMAAK
+326 FVCMAAQ

-357 FKKYSAEEQYE
+357 FKNIQQKSSTKLIFN
-368 IDFQHRL
+368 IDW
-375 INRNCYLDKYGDALI
+375 
-390 NASYTQLEK
+390 
-399 THSQPKN
+399 
-406 RASGNR
+406 
-412 VS
+412 

>member
-1 MQLKGAYDGYSCQQL
+1 MMVTVVSNYCQLSQTQLCQTFAEKFTVTDEL
-16 LSIISNP
+16 LQS
-23 TLSDICRKIYCDRGI
+23 L
-38 TAVFKKTA
+38 KKTA

-77 IVRTPTNE
+77 IVRNPTNE

-105 AATNSPLKPAGP
+105 TATKPPLKSH
-117 DNSDDLLFKKLFSPS
+117 DSDDLLFKKLFSPS
-132 KLMTIIGDE
+132 KLMTIIGED

-173 RQLTTDEIDCYLQ
+173 RQLTTDEIACYLK

-200 TGLYLPDSNSTYL
+200 TDFYLPNSNSTYL
-213 EFALNDNIK
+213 EIALNDNIK
-222 IDPSWPKEVQLFP
+222 SDPSWPKEVQLFP

-253 KNNTPQIKCVI
+253 KNNTQQIKCVI

-271 GHDKENSLKRV
+271 GHEKENSLKRI
-282 INSFNSKIM
+282 INSFNSELM
-291 GEMPNNKN
+291 GEMSNNN
-299 ITDHLTEPEII
+299 IKVHLTEPEII

-326 FVCMAAK
+326 FVCMAAQ

-346 PYTLLKNYADR
+346 HYTLLKNYADR

-368 IDFQHRL
+368 IDFQHRQV
-375 INRNCYLDKYGDALI
+375 NRNCYLDKYGDANI
-390 NASYTQLEK
+390 NDYYRDLEIK
-399 THSQPKN
+399 HSQPQN
-406 RASGNR
+406 RASGKR